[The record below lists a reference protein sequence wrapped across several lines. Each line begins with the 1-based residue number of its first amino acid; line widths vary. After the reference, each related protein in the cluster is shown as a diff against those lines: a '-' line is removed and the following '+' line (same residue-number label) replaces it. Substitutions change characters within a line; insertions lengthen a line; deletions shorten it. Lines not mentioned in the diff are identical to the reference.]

1 MKTLNMKFD
10 KLITKYPLVLTL
22 GQLLVWT
29 MIVITVVFVVNQ
41 I

>member
-10 KLITKYPLVLTL
+10 KLIAKYPLVLTI
-22 GQLLVWT
+22 GQLLVWAMT
-29 MIVITVVFVVNQ
+29 VIAVVFVVNQ